1 MSWPYRLEDGSNLYF
16 AALNWR
22 KQVGFEDSGFD
33 VQHIYVTVA
42 KDEAGR
48 KEDKGHRVVSG
59 WKR

>member
-1 MSWPYRLEDGSNLYF
+1 LEDGSNLYF

-48 KEDKGHRVVSG
+48 KEDKGHGVVSG